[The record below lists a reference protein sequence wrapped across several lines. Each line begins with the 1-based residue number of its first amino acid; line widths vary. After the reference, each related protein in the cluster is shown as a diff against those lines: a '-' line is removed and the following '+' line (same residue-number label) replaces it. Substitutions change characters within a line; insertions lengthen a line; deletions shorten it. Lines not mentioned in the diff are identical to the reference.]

1 MNNRI
6 KPYFEVDG
14 QKYELM
20 ATRYLIAEYQKIGK
34 ENDLTNEDKEN
45 AIKAQ
50 TLINDLQKYIQKVKE
65 LEDKFFETFDDE
77 DERKYLKAKS
87 LYEAKL
93 NEFAQLEAETGCTT
107 RLQEKGIEV
116 LEKTAIIGLA
126 EQYFGFNQK
135 QAKIVWDKF
144 VETISEEEK
153 GEWLSYMS
161 ECLFKTDEEEVE
173 ENSFLSQMRKNKLNK
188 KKKR

>member
-1 MNNRI
+1 MRI

-14 QKYELM
+14 QRYELM

-93 NEFAQLEAETGCTT
+93 NELAQLEAETGCTT

-116 LEKTAIIGLA
+116 LEKTAILGLA
-126 EQYFGFNQK
+126 EQYFNFNQK

-144 VETISEEEK
+144 VETISEEDK

>member
-1 MNNRI
+1 MRI

-14 QKYELM
+14 QRYELM

-65 LEDKFFETFDDE
+65 LEEKFFDTLDDE
-77 DERKYLKAKS
+77 DERKYLKMKS

-93 NEFAQLEAETGCTT
+93 NELAQLEAETGCTT

-126 EQYFGFNQK
+126 EQYFNFNQK

-144 VETISEEEK
+144 VETISEEDK